1 VLCEEMQDR
10 PRTLMI
16 WMPTG
21 ARPLVDH
28 LLYAEK
34 NFSVLPQEI
43 SGRSLAF
50 FHVANYADL
59 VAQDKGPTESGASQ
73 VGHIAVTQS

>member
-1 VLCEEMQDR
+1 LFYEEMQDR
-10 PRTLMI
+10 PHTLII

-21 ARPLVDH
+21 ARTLVDH

-43 SGRSLAF
+43 SGRSLAL

-59 VAQDKGPTESGASQ
+59 VAQDKGPRKVEPLSIT
-73 VGHIAVTQS
+73 VPPRN